1 MWPATPDT
9 HEDHSTFAGD
19 SVEQGSLSN
28 GVASPSA
35 SVHSSTATTTNLSV
49 LLPRLLNEL
58 EEDRRWREGM
68 EAHVSRLEAML
79 HQERAD
85 RAEML
90 QKFKAQMSEA
100 MSNVSAG
107 IFARLQEQASAMH
120 AHGKCTEEAIE
131 GLARRL
137 EEEFPHGDKSV
148 HAAFQNAGAH
158 AAVAGCMPAKEHRIS
173 PRPTPV
179 AASGT
184 GPLGETPP
192 DCAAEE
198 ARQCEGR
205 QPDGTAEVSKRRQ
218 SSPSGLLSGGVEPLD
233 SPCNA
238 PTGTWA
244 SRRLSISSN
253 SSDVPAAGVAQV
265 SPAGAA
271 RTLGGLATLSPQ
283 RRSSA
288 MLVAQTLDRAGRL
301 EADLLT
307 STAGAGHQFMP
318 RTSLVTMQPPG
329 GNTARPGSIKL

>member
-68 EAHVSRLEAML
+68 EAHMSRLEAML
-79 HQERAD
+79 HQGRAD

-90 QKFKAQMSEA
+90 QTFKAQIGEA
-100 MSNVSAG
+100 MSKVSAG
-107 IFARLQEQASAMH
+107 IFAKLQEQESVMH

-158 AAVAGCMPAKEHRIS
+158 AAVAGCMPAEEHRTS
-173 PRPTPV
+173 PRPTPL

-184 GPLGETPP
+184 RPLGETAP

-198 ARQCEGR
+198 ARQREGR
-205 QPDGTAEVSKRRQ
+205 PHDGTAKVAKRL
-218 SSPSGLLSGGVEPLD
+218 SSSHGGLLHVGVQSLD
-233 SPCNA
+233 SSRNA
-238 PTGTWA
+238 LTGTWA
-244 SRRLSISSN
+244 PRRPSISSS
-253 SSDVPAAGVAQV
+253 SSDVPATQVVQV
-265 SPAGAA
+265 SPGRTA
-271 RTLGGLATLSPQ
+271 RTPSGLAALSPQ
-283 RRSSA
+283 RISSA
-288 MLVAQTLDRAGRL
+288 MLAAQTPDR
-301 EADLLT
+301 ADLLT
-307 STAGAGHQFMP
+307 SAGAGAGHQLAP
-318 RTSLVTMQPPG
+318 RRQYG
-329 GNTARPGSIKL
+329 